1 MEEEKY
7 KRNLLQALTK
17 NDPNTKRRTSNQ
29 FLNTKPLENNPPT
42 FNLHDMNMNMNYNT
56 SNIGGD
62 YNDIKRRFTDS
73 MTPKLPSNNELKDA
87 KQNFIKPLKIYER
100 GGVTSGRDVFQE
112 ANMGDKTLISDTK
125 MIPMDI
131 LDQYA
136 KQHDNNNP
144 LTLSKIGH
152 LAMRPNSSNMYEGS
166 NRYEKILNRQDTDSP
181 NQSDKHFMIKKRPYS
196 QKNQRYEND
205 GKFNMEHS
213 INSEITKEID
223 TILKTH
229 QMELTNNNNNNNKIN
244 TFNQAA
250 HGVLETGKYPTYNE
264 GVGIKL
270 DSEFPTLK
278 DQSLYSMKSY
288 GVKKGEQND
297 HLDEIERILKSKG
310 KQEKNHRYEDSYKEQ
325 TLHSTINIDDLNKRN
340 DERLK
345 EIDMMERY
353 MEGGDKNNFNN
364 QRNNLNVIDEED
376 EIAKLDKLIKNL

>member
-1 MEEEKY
+1 
-7 KRNLLQALTK
+7 
-17 NDPNTKRRTSNQ
+17 
-29 FLNTKPLENNPPT
+29 
-42 FNLHDMNMNMNYNT
+42 
-56 SNIGGD
+56 
-62 YNDIKRRFTDS
+62 
-73 MTPKLPSNNELKDA
+73 
-87 KQNFIKPLKIYER
+87 
-100 GGVTSGRDVFQE
+100 
-112 ANMGDKTLISDTK
+112 
-125 MIPMDI
+125 
-131 LDQYA
+131 
-136 KQHDNNNP
+136 
-144 LTLSKIGH
+144 
-152 LAMRPNSSNMYEGS
+152 
-166 NRYEKILNRQDTDSP
+166 
-181 NQSDKHFMIKKRPYS
+181 
-196 QKNQRYEND
+196 
-205 GKFNMEHS
+205 
-213 INSEITKEID
+213 
-223 TILKTH
+223 
-229 QMELTNNNNNNNKIN
+229 MELTNNNNNNNKIN